1 MPLFNLFN
9 YISLLIVFQSK
20 VLNAYI
26 PPKFIGPYKINLS
39 YKRIILELS
48 ENDKD
53 QIYVNK
59 LLEGTE
65 FEYADLD
72 DVTKSEILANLS
84 NNKPTDLEI
93 RMNIMGIN
101 SWTIAGY
108 CLAGIIILLNS
119 TLGYGW
125 ASRLFFGE

>member
-1 MPLFNLFN
+1 MLLINLFN
-9 YISLLIVFQSK
+9 YIALLIVFQSK
-20 VLNAYI
+20 VLHAYI
-26 PPKFIGPYKINLS
+26 LPKFIGPNKINLS

-53 QIYVNK
+53 QIYVNR

-72 DVTKSEILANLS
+72 DETKSEILDNLS
-84 NNKPTDLEI
+84 NNKPSDLEI

-108 CLAGIIILLNS
+108 CLAGTIILLNY